1 MFLYL
6 KHFSSKTTIDSLY
19 SNYLIK
25 QSKEI
30 VKEQIVLNR
39 IKTAL
44 KVIYDCYDKSISI
57 IKSKQFIK
65 WKSKA
70 FHIKYIKQLMPNI
83 KEKYNK
89 KFNAR
94 KEEIENQCKQQ
105 ESVVNN
111 FKFQIHNIND
121 VINKTKNT
129 IKSNEENEMK
139 LNKTIKSLEESNL
152 RLEQEIK
159 KVVESSNANCN
170 IKGDGNVNSNSSH
183 KNKRH
188 RLEKKIKELTEH
200 KRKLNEE
207 MEELDAYFSRQVK
220 EMNEMLDDF
229 EEKANQLNH
238 LQRLK

>member
-94 KEEIENQCKQQ
+94 KEEIESQCKQQ

-111 FKFQIHNIND
+111 LKTQIHNIND
-121 VINKTKNT
+121 VISKTKST

-152 RLEQEIK
+152 KLEQEIK
-159 KVVESSNANCN
+159 KVVESTNANCN
-170 IKGDGNVNSNSSH
+170 VKGDGNVNSNSNH
-183 KNKRH
+183 KNKKQ
-188 RLEKKIKELTEH
+188 LEKKIKELTEQ

-207 MEELDAYFSRQVK
+207 MEELDAYFSIQVK

-229 EEKANQLNH
+229 EEKAHQLNN

>member
-1 MFLYL
+1 VFLYL

-19 SNYLIK
+19 SNYFIK
-25 QSKEI
+25 QSEEI

-44 KVIYDCYDKSISI
+44 KGIYDCYDKSINI

-94 KEEIENQCKQQ
+94 KEEIESQCKQQ
-105 ESVVNN
+105 ENVVNN
-111 FKFQIHNIND
+111 LKSQIHNIND
-121 VINKTKNT
+121 VITKTKST

-152 RLEQEIK
+152 KLEQEIK
-159 KVVESSNANCN
+159 KVVESTNANCN
-170 IKGDGNVNSNSSH
+170 VKGDGNVNSNSNH
-183 KNKRH
+183 KNKKQ
-188 RLEKKIKELTEH
+188 LEKKIKELTEQ

-207 MEELDAYFSRQVK
+207 MEELDAYFSIQVK

-229 EEKANQLNH
+229 EEKAHQLNN

>member
-94 KEEIENQCKQQ
+94 KEEIESQCKQQ

-111 FKFQIHNIND
+111 LKTQIHNIND
-121 VINKTKNT
+121 VISKTKST
-129 IKSNEENEMK
+129 IKLNEENEMK

-152 RLEQEIK
+152 KLEQEIK
-159 KVVESSNANCN
+159 KVVESTNAN
-170 IKGDGNVNSNSSH
+170 
-183 KNKRH
+183 
-188 RLEKKIKELTEH
+188 
-200 KRKLNEE
+200 
-207 MEELDAYFSRQVK
+207 
-220 EMNEMLDDF
+220 
-229 EEKANQLNH
+229 
-238 LQRLK
+238 

>member
-94 KEEIENQCKQQ
+94 KEEIESQCKQQ

-111 FKFQIHNIND
+111 LKTQIHNIND
-121 VINKTKNT
+121 VISKTKST
-129 IKSNEENEMK
+129 IKLNEENEMK

-152 RLEQEIK
+152 KLEQEIK
-159 KVVESSNANCN
+159 KVVESTNANCN
-170 IKGDGNVNSNSSH
+170 VKGDGNVNSNSNH
-183 KNKRH
+183 KNKKQ
-188 RLEKKIKELTEH
+188 LEKKIKELTEQ

-207 MEELDAYFSRQVK
+207 MEELDAYFSIQVK

-229 EEKANQLNH
+229 EEKAHQLNN